1 MKKKEDSD
9 MKKTRTRTLAAILIL
24 GALGTAAHASD
35 DSASVYVTIA
45 DGNGDLAMT
54 YEAVEVTDIDGDGTL
69 TINDALYCAH
79 EENFDGGAAA
89 GYGTAMTD
97 YGLSMTK
104 LWGAENGTGYGYVN
118 NDVSAW
124 GLTDPVTDGDHVSA
138 YVYTDLVTWSDT
150 FCYFDKK
157 TASGEMIE
165 LTLTANGWDENYA
178 PITVP
183 VESAVITV
191 NGEKTDIVTDANGNA
206 VVSIP
211 GSGTFVISAESETQT
226 LVPPVCIVN
235 NAPQTSDGTA
245 MILLSAMAGFAG
257 TVFAYIDSRKKNY
270 EN

>member
-1 MKKKEDSD
+1 
-9 MKKTRTRTLAAILIL
+9 MKKTRTLAAMLIL
-24 GALGTAAHASD
+24 GALCTAAHASD

-69 TINDALYCAH
+69 TISDALYCAH

-104 LWGAENGTGYGYVN
+104 LWGAENGSGYGYVN

-124 GLTDPVTDGDHVSA
+124 GLADPVTDGDHVSA
-138 YVYTDLVTWSDT
+138 YVYTDLAAWSDT

-191 NGEKTDIVTDANGNA
+191 NGEKTDIVTDANGKA
-206 VVSIP
+206 EIPIP
-211 GSGTFVISAESETQT
+211 GSGTYVISAESDTQT

-235 NAPQTSDGTA
+235 NAPQTADGTA
-245 MILLSAMAGFAG
+245 MLLLSSIAGLAG
-257 TVFAYIDSRKKNY
+257 TVFAYIGSRKKND